1 MAEKTVKI
9 VKTRKPKEP
18 KEAPPAK
25 ERYFEA
31 VGRRKLAVA
40 RVRLYPK
47 QSKIEINGRTLTDY
61 FPTMGLQRKITES
74 IDKLKIEEKLGMT
87 VKVMGG
93 GQTGQA
99 EAIRL
104 GVSRALVKMDEEMR
118 KRLRR
123 FNLLTRDSRKVERK
137 KFGLKKARRAPQWK
151 KR

>member
-1 MAEKTVKI
+1 MAEKTVKTVKT
-9 VKTRKPKEP
+9 VKTRKPKE
-18 KEAPPAK
+18 AAPAK
-25 ERYFEA
+25 ERYFEG

-40 RVRLYPK
+40 RVRLFPK
-47 QSKIEINGRTLTDY
+47 QNKIEINGRTLADY
-61 FPTMGLQRKITES
+61 FPTTGLQRKITES
-74 IDKLKIEEKLGMT
+74 IDKLKLEEKFGMT
-87 VKVMGG
+87 VKVLGG